1 VLLYQSPRQEH
12 GKIVCGSRWLT
23 APEID
28 LLAIR
33 GARVKE
39 MMQVTEFRNGHAP
52 FPETLVISSERSG
65 LNLVRHACEVM
76 SGRRTP
82 GKVHLVKDGPLLFH
96 RTHYA
101 GHAGAPVGPFAPL
114 FEPGG
119 KCNYTKALLLLREPA
134 ETFVRAYDKKPD
146 LMKRYCRN
154 IKLFDSFP
162 GEKLVVTYDELVTS
176 DSALLKIFS
185 FLGIADCFNASKL
198 AETRQD
204 AVAWYDKNQPS
215 GSQTRGDPSLL
226 KAHQS
231 ALTPQERALLQDFLR
246 QELGSLAPLY
256 LATWGS
262 F

>member
-1 VLLYQSPRQEH
+1 MVHASVDAFVPIH
-12 GKIVCGSRWLT
+12 
-23 APEID
+23 
-28 LLAIR
+28 

-39 MMQVTEFRNGHAP
+39 MMQVTDFRNGQAP

-101 GHAGAPVGPFAPL
+101 GHAGPPVGPFAPL

-119 KCNYTKALLLLREPA
+119 KCNYTKALLLLRDPA

-154 IKLFDSFP
+154 IRLFDSFAS
-162 GEKLVVTYDELVTS
+162 EKMVITYDELITG
-176 DSALLKIFS
+176 DDALQKIFD
-185 FLGIADCFNASKL
+185 FLGIANCFDASKL
-198 AETRQD
+198 ATARQD

-231 ALTPQERALLQDFLR
+231 TLTPQERAFLRDFLKH
-246 QELGSLAPLY
+246 ELGSLAPRY
-256 LATWGS
+256 LAAWES

>member
-1 VLLYQSPRQEH
+1 MVHASVDAFVPIH
-12 GKIVCGSRWLT
+12 
-23 APEID
+23 
-28 LLAIR
+28 

-82 GKVHLVKDGPLLFH
+82 GKVHLIQDGPLLFH

-101 GHAGAPVGPFAPL
+101 GHAGPPVGPFAPL
-114 FEPGG
+114 FEPTGN
-119 KCNYTKALLLLREPA
+119 CNYTKALLLLRDPA
-134 ETFVRAYDKKPD
+134 ETYVRAYDKNPD

-154 IKLFDSFP
+154 IKLFDSFT
-162 GEKLVVTYDELVTS
+162 GEKLVITYDELFTS
-176 DSALLKIFS
+176 DDALQKIFA
-185 FLGIADCFNASKL
+185 FLGIAHCFDASKL
-198 AETRQD
+198 AAARQD

-231 ALTPQERALLQDFLR
+231 ALTPQERALLRDFLR
-246 QELGSLAPLY
+246 HELGSLAPLY
-256 LATWGS
+256 LAAWEA